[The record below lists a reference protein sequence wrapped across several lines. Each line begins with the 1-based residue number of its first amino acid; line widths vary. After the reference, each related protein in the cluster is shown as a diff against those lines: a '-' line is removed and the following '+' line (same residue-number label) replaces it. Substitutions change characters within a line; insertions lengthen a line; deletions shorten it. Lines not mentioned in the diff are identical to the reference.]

1 MVDTVPR
8 PAYRE
13 QLHALLPTGP
23 AWSPD
28 SGTVLD
34 ELLDAIASQMADVDQ
49 SGANLLDEIRPST
62 TFELLPDWERVV
74 GLPDICSVLGSTVTV
89 RRASLLEKLVSK
101 PTLNPSEFVRIGES
115 FGVTIT
121 VEEHD
126 QTRAGTSS
134 ALNTGGGRWRHV
146 WWITIPTSADAVRFN
161 MLSTFDTPFLS
172 IGRNTEMECRLQNA
186 APAHTELHIEYNSV
200 PQFGALNDVTL
211 ARGGNF
217 FMPEADGGDDPV
229 TYSMTGLPSGVTF
242 RASDRRLRATGSAAL
257 GTVTLTY
264 MVEDADGDTD
274 SGTVSLTVTT

>member
-101 PTLNPSEFVRIGES
+101 PTLHPSEFVRIGET

-126 QTRAGTSS
+126 QTRADADSSS
-134 ALNTGGGRWRHV
+134 ALEHGGGDGAM
-146 WWITIPTSADAVRFN
+146 SGGSRFRPRRTWCA
-161 MLSTFDTPFLS
+161 STCCRDFDTPFRSVGAQHRDGMPVAERRAGAYRSLHR
-172 IGRNTEMECRLQNA
+172 IQCRSS
-186 APAHTELHIEYNSV
+186 HS
-200 PQFGALNDVTL
+200 
-211 ARGGNF
+211 
-217 FMPEADGGDDPV
+217 
-229 TYSMTGLPSGVTF
+229 SGSCSSSF
-242 RASDRRLRATGSAAL
+242 PR
-257 GTVTLTY
+257 
-264 MVEDADGDTD
+264 
-274 SGTVSLTVTT
+274 